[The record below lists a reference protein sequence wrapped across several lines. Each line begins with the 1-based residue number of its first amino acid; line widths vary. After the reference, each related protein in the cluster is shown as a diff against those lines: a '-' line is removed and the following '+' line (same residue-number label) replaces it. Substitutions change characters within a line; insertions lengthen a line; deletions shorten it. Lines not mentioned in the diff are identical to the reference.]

1 MLCPVP
7 FNHHRVDEDRESRAR
22 PLVNRLYSMPR
33 DFLTTEDVVPIFQ
46 LLLIEQEMAELG
58 EMGILNMM
66 EVDDDAKR
74 IL

>member
-1 MLCPVP
+1 
-7 FNHHRVDEDRESRAR
+7 
-22 PLVNRLYSMPR
+22 MPR

-46 LLLIEQEMAELG
+46 LLLIEQDMAELG